1 MQNRV
6 AVYIPVKNDLVD
18 KKLGEFINAY
28 PERKKL
34 KIMFMRETEGI
45 YQFGSRKVA
54 VKVEQDRITVRVG
67 GGYISV
73 EEFLEQY
80 TP

>member
-18 KKLGEFINAY
+18 KKLGEFINSY

>member
-1 MQNRV
+1 M